1 MIPIK
6 NNDLS
11 SPKDRTYTINP
22 NLGRPF
28 FINIDAKL
36 KNTIFKAPILFAST
50 IKDLKSFRETVRNEL
65 ELLPIFEYKWKL
77 RELLNKAEEYE
88 KKKTFWKR
96 FKAKMAKK
104 KIKKEMASE
113 TAIENQL
120 KKLKT
125 RAIRGDPIVPK
136 IYDFKEIIPL
146 SINNPQYIKKDMF
159 FPQRY
164 LFKYGALNES
174 YKFYGA
180 IMEFEL
186 TWEIIDFLKG
196 RMFVMFDIVLNKKR
210 VNYHSIVISKND
222 WRNMTFVHATD
233 LHLAERNDKIYGIIK
248 KWTQTV
254 NTEKF
259 QKSLSKYSKKFK
271 LTQDTTKVENNIESK
286 SLIKRLINPNNQF
299 RRFIKLMN
307 KKISLNQLDF
317 VVITGD
323 IIDFTL
329 LSRITKKIF
338 KTADFSYENT
348 NWQVFRDIITNYP
361 SKEKPKYLAVAR
373 GEELLCPVITV
384 LGNHDFRVSSY
395 DLNWG
400 GMYKKMGLNAFEAIS
415 LNEMFLSSPIDA
427 ITKSYNALRGYWTE
441 INSSL
446 DFFIKLGSNIFIFLN
461 SGPDAYKNVR
471 DFMAGHP
478 SVTGLTSKQIKFLE
492 NIINSEYSREVNIFL
507 FLHGP
512 PINTGGKRNI
522 VQRLSKAISKK
533 DIKIKI
539 SDFKE
544 TLFGKH
550 ADKLSNARIDGK
562 FNVKYGTISTNWEK
576 LIEFCKDYTVL
587 TLAGHT
593 HKLNEYRLADP
604 QGEKTKVYD
613 APPFIIKKIENPAAI
628 FHDSYSELY
637 DNIKEIVQYGP
648 FIVQTPALG
657 LGSYGDNKSAGA
669 YREIKIKDGKLESF
683 KVHSVNSKK

>member
-1 MIPIK
+1 MIPK
-6 NNDLS
+6 KKFDKTA
-11 SPKDRTYTINP
+11 PGDTTYIINP
-22 NLGRPF
+22 NLGRPYF
-28 FINIDAKL
+28 VNIDSKL
-36 KNTIFKAPILFAST
+36 KKITFQAPILFAS
-50 IKDLKSFRETVRNEL
+50 IINDLKSFRDSVRNAL
-65 ELLPIFEYKWKL
+65 ALVPIFEYKWKL
-77 RELLNKAEEYE
+77 RDLLNKAKEYE
-88 KKKTFWKR
+88 KKKSIWKR
-96 FKAKMAKK
+96 IKAKIAKK
-104 KIKKEMASE
+104 KIKKELASE
-113 TAIENQL
+113 SAIEKQL
-120 KKLKT
+120 KKLRT
-125 RAIRGDPIVPK
+125 RAIRGDFIVPN
-136 IYDFKEIIPL
+136 IYDFKEVIPL
-146 SINNPQYIKKDMF
+146 KINDPQYLDRDMF
-159 FPQRY
+159 FPQGF
-164 LFKYGALNES
+164 LFKHGALSNS

-180 IMEFEL
+180 TIEFEL
-186 TWEIIDFLKG
+186 TKEILDFLKD
-196 RMFVMFDIVLNKKR
+196 RMFVMFDISLNKKR
-210 VNYHSIVISKND
+210 INYHSIVISKND
-222 WRNMTFVHATD
+222 WKNMCFVHATD

-254 NTEKF
+254 NTQKF
-259 QKSLSKYSKKFK
+259 QKSLTKYSKKLK
-271 LTQDTTKVENNIESK
+271 NKTVNAEKKNDIDLK

-299 RRFIKLMN
+299 RRFIKQMN
-307 KKISLNQLDF
+307 KKVRQNQLDF
-317 VVITGD
+317 VVLTGD
-323 IIDFTL
+323 IIDYTL

-361 SKEKPKYLAVAR
+361 FKEKPKYLAVAR
-373 GEELLCPVITV
+373 GEELLCPIITV

-415 LNEMFLSSPIDA
+415 LNDMFLSSPIDA

-441 INSSL
+441 INASL
-446 DFFIKLGSNIFIFLN
+446 DFSMKLGNNIFIFLN

-492 NIINSEYSREVNIFL
+492 NIINKYYTREDNIFL

-522 VQRLSKAISKK
+522 VQRISKIIGKK
-533 DIKIKI
+533 DIKVKI

-544 TLFGKH
+544 TLFGKQL
-550 ADKLSNARIDGK
+550 DKHSSARIDGK

-628 FHDSYSELY
+628 FHDLYSEIY
-637 DNIKEIVQYGP
+637 NNAKEIAKYGP

-669 YREIKIKDGKLESF
+669 YREIIIKNGKLESF
-683 KVHSVNSKK
+683 KIHSVNNKE